1 MYKNIALIFIS
12 FFFLI
17 SSIKEF
23 GNMFLSIPSFLM
35 LSYNLSDLS
44 LKLISKKKTN
54 HKKSKNFELISLIG
68 VISIFFVI
76 RDFEQTLGGYILFW
90 KLAFFSL
97 LFSICCA
104 IILNHYYSFNNEKKF
119 YNILGISICFFLLV
133 PNICIFINKNFNTEV
148 SKQPIQIN
156 YKKITKTSRGGNTY
170 NIYIHTEFD
179 KNERLDISEEFY
191 DSISNNQKVVLTLTK
206 GVLGYNYVQ
215 KIEIDKSL

>member
-23 GNMFLSIPSFLM
+23 GNMFLSIPSFLI

-44 LKLISKKKTN
+44 LKLINKKRTI

-68 VISIFFVI
+68 IISTLFVI

-97 LFSICCA
+97 IFSICCV
-104 IILNHYYSFNNEKKF
+104 IVLNHYYNFNNEKRF
-119 YNILGISICFFLLV
+119 YNILGVSICFFLLV
-133 PNICIFINKNFNTEV
+133 PNIGVFINKISSTEV
-148 SKQPIQIN
+148 SKQHIQIN
-156 YKKITKTSRGGNTY
+156 YKKMTERSRGGDSY
-170 NIYIHTEFD
+170 NIFIHTEFD
-179 KNERLDISEEFY
+179 KNERLDISKDLY
-191 DSISNNQKVVLTLTK
+191 NSISNKQKIVLKLSK
-206 GVLGYNYVQ
+206 GILGYNYVQ
-215 KIEIDKSL
+215 KIEIE